1 MKTIAFINQKGG
13 VGKSICAFNIGAIL
27 SKVFNKKV
35 LFIDLDP
42 QATLTDFLIL
52 NLLTEVA
59 TNYLLRRKITI
70 ILYQVKHTIL
80 FQVVSN

>member
-42 QATLTDFLIL
+42 QATLTDFVNPESI
-52 NLLTEVA
+52 N
-59 TNYLLRRKITI
+59 
-70 ILYQVKHTIL
+70 
-80 FQVVSN
+80 

>member
-42 QATLTDFLIL
+42 QATLTDFVNPEFI
-52 NLLTEVA
+52 NGSSYE
-59 TNYLLRRKITI
+59 
-70 ILYQVKHTIL
+70 L
-80 FQVVSN
+80 FTKTKK